1 MFFHSNTFWVN
12 SPLIAKGLFY
22 YTETFLR
29 LHMTKFLL
37 GTIATL
43 LLTLT
48 FFIYKHNKTL
58 QDLEHEKY
66 KNLSLESKLQDSNK
80 ALEKIQL
87 DTQSYLKGRD
97 KEIQQIQNKYT
108 KLLQEH
114 TRQERALQQANTH
127 SLHTQKHATQNHIST
142 QVKLDNSYNATD
154 TSKKSVSKHSLHTQ
168 NRDVSAITYP
178 QHDTKDQDMMSS
190 HSEGVL
196 QSKTTEES
204 NNKRC
209 FANAQHDV
217 CFLSQYD
224 VDVSGLSPQHDT
236 KDQDMRSRHSEALA
250 EESNNKD
257 VSTLSQH
264 DRIRHSEVLAE
275 ESNNRG

>member
-1 MFFHSNTFWVN
+1 
-12 SPLIAKGLFY
+12 
-22 YTETFLR
+22 
-29 LHMTKFLL
+29 MTKFLL
-37 GTIATL
+37 GIIATL

-66 KNLSLESKLQDSNK
+66 KNLSLESKLQDSNN

-127 SLHTQKHATQNHIST
+127 SLHTEKHATQNHIST
-142 QVKLDNSYNATD
+142 QVKLDNSHNATD

-168 NRDVSAITYP
+168 NRDVSDITYP
-178 QHDTKDQDMMSS
+178 QHDRIR
-190 HSEGVL
+190 HSEAL
-196 QSKTTEES
+196 AEES
-204 NNKRC
+204 NNRDVSLTQDVS
-209 FANAQHDV
+209 AMPQHDV

-224 VDVSGLSPQHDT
+224 VDVSGLSPQHD
-236 KDQDMRSRHSEALA
+236 KKHFSFLNKSNSIRNDNSHNLSYSEIPNNSNSSFQNENTCMLSLQHCQLQIQTAKTMLQQAL
-250 EESNNKD
+250 
-257 VSTLSQH
+257 Q
-264 DRIRHSEVLAE
+264 
-275 ESNNRG
+275 